1 MSKQNIE
8 KTVKINYKIRMV
20 VEIEGS
26 IVDTKTL
33 RDDTGIEPFVQWASD
48 DIEEALDGVCKIV
61 QVKKLELEEV
71 DNG

>member
-1 MSKQNIE
+1 
-8 KTVKINYKIRMV
+8 MV

-61 QVKKLELEEV
+61 QVKKVELEEV